1 MRASRI
7 LAIVI
12 GCLMLL
18 PGIGLLFGG
27 GALAIGYLAGRNDA
41 GYFEATVTD
50 LHSPTAAITAGTP
63 GITSDLGTPAWVID
77 LLDTD
82 VQLTDHRH
90 RPRRPDIRR
99 SRVIG

>member
-12 GCLMLL
+12 GCLILL
-18 PGIGLLFGG
+18 PGVGLLFGG

-41 GYFEATVTD
+41 GYFEATMTD

-63 GITSDLGTPAWVID
+63 ALTTDLQTPSWVTD

-82 VQLTDHRH
+82 ATCWSPAPTQ
-90 RPRRPDIRR
+90 RRADLRR
-99 SRVIG
+99 DRVHG